1 MPHACV
7 RVLALLRATAARK
20 GHRRRRA
27 NAGLKR
33 ALTRNRR
40 YLTLATTFAEKKLRG
55 GGSVFLL
62 DSGPSSVAFAAAW
75 IIKHSYEPLP
85 RGKPPGEEEDARE
98 GADVDGAA
106 GRSSRA
112 SLSDEDAGGAGGHT
126 VGVEEA
132 IARAR
137 EAHPG
142 APELGAALAQQ
153 IDDFHRGVA
162 LVRGPRKF
170 YDQLP
175 RLNFA
180 PQFEQIIV
188 EGKKAA
194 TTRMLAC
201 KKDKLGPVSVP
212 GAVCVGTARGRDF
225 GILVIRQCREM
236 AFSDVD
242 DELARMED
250 MSSASEL
257 QAVLRGFYP
266 EIEDSD
272 RVRVIVFSL
281 LVSLPEGRKVHED
294 SVARLLEE
302 RRQAMSA
309 HEVAEAIGLCIC
321 MYMYICVCIH
331 TVTHSL
337 SLSLSLS
344 LSHTH
349 THTHTQGGRGAR
361 AGVEKGGEPR
371 SVQAPERGQGGA
383 CWPWR

>member
-1 MPHACV
+1 M
-7 RVLALLRATAARK
+7 
-20 GHRRRRA
+20 
-27 NAGLKR
+27 
-33 ALTRNRR
+33 
-40 YLTLATTFAEKKLRG
+40 
-55 GGSVFLL
+55 L

-137 EAHPG
+137 EAHPE

-281 LVSLPEGRKVHED
+281 LVSLPVGRKVHED

-321 MYMYICVCIH
+321 MYIYICVCIH
-331 TVTHSL
+331 TVTHTHSL
-337 SLSLSLS
+337 SL
-344 LSHTH
+344 TH
-349 THTHTQGGRGAR
+349 THTHKVAEALGLESRKEVNPALYKLQKEGRVERVGLGGRSGKLPLWAVAGAGGVAC
-361 AGVEKGGEPR
+361 AGGVD
-371 SVQAPERGQGGA
+371 
-383 CWPWR
+383 